1 MAQNFKFLPFFKS
14 KARLH
19 KDIPLKIRKNNL
31 KNFKLSKMISDIIML
46 DFPLCPEVEI
56 VVDFAFLVVVVVLV
70 VVGFVVVVV
79 EVVVVFF
86 RIKSLSL
93 ISEISSFAFSFF
105 RNFSG
110 GNSFILKAVLYNDIT
125 MNF

>member
-1 MAQNFKFLPFFKS
+1 
-14 KARLH
+14 
-19 KDIPLKIRKNNL
+19 
-31 KNFKLSKMISDIIML
+31 MISDIIML
-46 DFPLCPEVEI
+46 IFSLCPEVEI
-56 VVDFAFLVVVVVLV
+56 VVDFSFLVVVEVVVVVV

-105 RNFSG
+105 RNFSV
-110 GNSFILKAVLYNDIT
+110 GNSIILKAVLYNHIT

>member
-1 MAQNFKFLPFFKS
+1 
-14 KARLH
+14 
-19 KDIPLKIRKNNL
+19 
-31 KNFKLSKMISDIIML
+31 MISDIIML

-56 VVDFAFLVVVVVLV
+56 VVDFVFLVVVVVVVVVL

-105 RNFSG
+105 RNFSV
-110 GNSFILKAVLYNDIT
+110 GNSVILKAVLYNHIT